1 MPFYAL
7 DSHQPVVHS
16 SAYVHPSADIIGDVI
31 IEADC
36 FIGPNAVLRGDFG
49 RIHVQHHSNIQD
61 CCVLHSFPNKH
72 CVVEA
77 YGHVGH
83 AAVLHGCHLESNV
96 LVGMNAVIMD
106 DAVIAKNSII
116 AASSF
121 VAAKFTCQPQ
131 SLIVG
136 VPAKV
141 KRQLSDA
148 EVDWKSQGTQEYVEL
163 ASRYLAG
170 VREVS
175 RDSLASEATERQDID
190 RQYDHKPEG

>member
-7 DSHQPVVHS
+7 GSHQPVVDKT
-16 SAYVHPSADIIGDVI
+16 AYVHPSADIIGDVI
-31 IEADC
+31 IEANC

-49 RIHVQHHSNIQD
+49 RIHVKHHSNIQD

-72 CVVEA
+72 CIVEA
-77 YGHVGH
+77 HGHVGH
-83 AAVLHGCHLESNV
+83 AAVLHGCHLETNV

-106 DAVIAKNSII
+106 DAVIAENSII

-121 VAAKFTCQPQ
+121 VAANFTCHPK

-136 VPAKV
+136 TPAKV
-141 KRQLSDA
+141 KRSLSDA
-148 EVDWKSQGTQEYVEL
+148 EIDWKSQGTREYVEL
-163 ASRYLAG
+163 AERYLKD

-175 RDSLASEATERQDID
+175 RDSLSEQVTERENID
-190 RQYDHKPEG
+190 RAYDHKPKD

>member
-7 DSHQPVVHS
+7 GSHQPVVHS

-31 IEADC
+31 IEANC
-36 FIGPNAVLRGDFG
+36 FIGPGAVLRGDFG
-49 RIHVQHHSNIQD
+49 RIHIQHHANIQD
-61 CCVLHSFPNKH
+61 TCVLHSFPNKH

-83 AAVLHGCHLESNV
+83 GAVLHGCHLETNV
-96 LVGMNAVIMD
+96 LVGMNAVVMD
-106 DAVIAKNSII
+106 DALIAENSII

-121 VAAKFTCQPQ
+121 VPAKFNCAPN

-136 VPAKV
+136 IPAEV
-141 KRQLSDA
+141 KRALS
-148 EVDWKSQGTQEYVEL
+148 ESEIDWKSRGTQEYVDL
-163 ASRYLAG
+163 AARYLTD

-175 RDSLASEATERQDID
+175 REQLSEQASQREDID
-190 RQYDHKPEG
+190 ASYDHKPDN

>member
-7 DSHQPVVHS
+7 GSHQPVVHA

-31 IEADC
+31 IEANC

-49 RIHVQHHSNIQD
+49 RIHIKHHSNVQD

-72 CVVEA
+72 CIVEA
-77 YGHVGH
+77 HGHVGH
-83 AAVLHGCHLESNV
+83 AAVLHGCHLHTNV

-106 DAVIAKNSII
+106 DAVISENSII

-121 VAAKFTCQPQ
+121 VAAKFECPPN

-136 VPAKV
+136 TPAKV
-141 KRQLSDA
+141 KRSLN
-148 EVDWKSQGTQEYVEL
+148 ETEIDWKSQGTQEYVEL
-163 ASRYLAG
+163 AARYLSD

-175 RDSLASEATERQDID
+175 REMLSEIPDERQNID
-190 RQYDHKPEG
+190 RAYDHKPGN